1 MAAARA
7 RALVGLAALAMLLVQ
22 VVDAAASSSIR
33 PARGAPDPR
42 LMVLTSADLGGA
54 KVTLQGYYK
63 DEDFPSVISYHR
75 ELEEGRLGGT
85 PLGYVDSEA
94 EVGTSAAT
102 TARFVAELRAFMR
115 SKGGRQ
121 LLALVIEQE
130 LGVDGSVVVGRPR
143 NLGAGPGSFDLAMTI
158 RVFGQKL
165 EAHVSTFR
173 VERVLGTNVVV
184 GMPGRRVPLA
194 TMTRLAKIMTER
206 MTGELA
212 PKSTALPTISGTAA
226 VGQTLIAT
234 TGIWSGKPTSFAYQ
248 WQRCDTAGAACTSI
262 ADATAQ
268 SYVVAD
274 ADVGATLRVA
284 VTAQSSLG
292 SRTAT
297 SVQTGTVQAS
307 GAPVSTSPPSI
318 AGTPQVGQTLT
329 AATGTWTGGPTSFG
343 FQWQRCNASGASC
356 VDIAGATGG
365 TYVVVSAD
373 AGATIR
379 VVVTATNAAGSASAP
394 SAPTTIVT

>member
-1 MAAARA
+1 
-7 RALVGLAALAMLLVQ
+7 
-22 VVDAAASSSIR
+22 
-33 PARGAPDPR
+33 
-42 LMVLTSADLGGA
+42 
-54 KVTLQGYYK
+54 
-63 DEDFPSVISYHR
+63 
-75 ELEEGRLGGT
+75 
-85 PLGYVDSEA
+85 
-94 EVGTSAAT
+94 
-102 TARFVAELRAFMR
+102 
-115 SKGGRQ
+115 
-121 LLALVIEQE
+121 
-130 LGVDGSVVVGRPR
+130 
-143 NLGAGPGSFDLAMTI
+143 
-158 RVFGQKL
+158 
-165 EAHVSTFR
+165 
-173 VERVLGTNVVV
+173 
-184 GMPGRRVPLA
+184 
-194 TMTRLAKIMTER
+194 MTER

-307 GAPVSTSPPSI
+307 GATVSTSPPSI